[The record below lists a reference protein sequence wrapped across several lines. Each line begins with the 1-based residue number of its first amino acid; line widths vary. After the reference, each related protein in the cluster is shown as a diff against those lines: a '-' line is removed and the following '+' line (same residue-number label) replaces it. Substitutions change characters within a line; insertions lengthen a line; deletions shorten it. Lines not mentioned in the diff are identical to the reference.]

1 MSDLMNGPENDT
13 FGFVCPICGGRVHM
27 VRATRSENAGE
38 GREQYMDPALQH
50 KFSGNCQCATWI
62 YWFELGKKETIEAQ
76 KRARRGE
83 GPHLYSFKCQ
93 TCGHSIGGIIGAGG
107 LLMAANAHL
116 RESSHDRAGVRLMDH
131 TSNSLLD
138 WAEVKQLAATEELD

>member
-27 VRATRSENAGE
+27 VRATRSENPGE
-38 GREQYMDPALQH
+38 DREQYMDPALQH
-50 KFSGNCQCATWI
+50 KFRGNCQCATWI
-62 YWFELGKKETIEAQ
+62 YWFDLGKKETIEAQ

-93 TCGHSIGGIIGAGG
+93 TCGHSIGG
-107 LLMAANAHL
+107 
-116 RESSHDRAGVRLMDH
+116 SSVLKVCSWQRTL
-131 TSNSLLD
+131 TFSNHVMIEP
-138 WAEVKQLAATEELD
+138 AYF

>member
-27 VRATRSENAGE
+27 VRATRSENPGE
-38 GREQYMDPALQH
+38 DREQYMDPALQH
-50 KFSGNCQCATWI
+50 KFRGNCQCV
-62 YWFELGKKETIEAQ
+62 LG
-76 KRARRGE
+76 
-83 GPHLYSFKCQ
+83 
-93 TCGHSIGGIIGAGG
+93 SIGLTWGRRRRSRLRKELVGARVPISTALSVNVRPLHRWIIGAEG

-116 RESSHDRAGVRLMDH
+116 LESRHDRAGVLLMDH

-138 WAEVKQLAATEELD
+138 WAEVEQVAATEGPD